1 METSGNGESGPE
13 NRGGGLLDC
22 SSLGNFKPLTSDK
35 VLGMTVGS
43 EPLYKHWN
51 APNSSFSGGWTP
63 QNAEIVNSL
72 MSSHNQ
78 IDSFSYT
85 DSLLQSRGTDST
97 SRLVQFQ
104 SDQCLAELEPNLPCF
119 GGGSFAEIDNFS
131 ILSRCRWIS
140 NSSCSVDS
148 INKSNIA
155 LMSQSEADNYAQS
168 PEDCKVLEEG
178 AMKPS
183 PDGKKRKRDYDD
195 WSQFAR
201 LENMK
206 TEQEKDQC
214 NRQQDEAKPKPKQKA
229 VANTCAQVV
238 GKEVKDSSTSGD
250 APKEDYVHVRAK
262 RGQATNSHS
271 LAERVRREK
280 IRERMK
286 FLQDL
291 VPGCSKITGKAVMLD
306 EIINYVL
313 SLQQQVEFLSMK
325 LATVYPETNAEHEQI
340 LSRDIHHSQGS
351 SAAILG
357 ELGMS
362 SYRKEILQGALLATK
377 TSNLES
383 LTMSNVPNI
392 WENELHN
399 ISQIDF
405 ISDLAPENLESN
417 GRFQNLIFL
426 YIFQ

>member
-383 LTMSNVPNI
+383 LTMSN
-392 WENELHN
+392 LLTGAKHM
-399 ISQIDF
+399 
-405 ISDLAPENLESN
+405 
-417 GRFQNLIFL
+417 GK
-426 YIFQ
+426 

>member
-72 MSSHNQ
+72 MSSHDQ

-148 INKSNIA
+148 INKSKIA

-417 GRFQNLIFL
+417 G
-426 YIFQ
+426 

>member
-131 ILSRCRWIS
+131 IL
-140 NSSCSVDS
+140 
-148 INKSNIA
+148 K
-155 LMSQSEADNYAQS
+155 
-168 PEDCKVLEEG
+168 DCKVLEEG

>member
-72 MSSHNQ
+72 RSSHDQ

-148 INKSNIA
+148 INKSKIA

-214 NRQQDEAKPKPKQKA
+214 IRQQDEAKPKPKQKA

-417 GRFQNLIFL
+417 G
-426 YIFQ
+426 

>member
-417 GRFQNLIFL
+417 G
-426 YIFQ
+426 

>member
-72 MSSHNQ
+72 MSSHDQ

-148 INKSNIA
+148 INKSKIA
-155 LMSQSEADNYAQS
+155 LMSQSEADNYAHS

-417 GRFQNLIFL
+417 G
-426 YIFQ
+426 

>member
-72 MSSHNQ
+72 MSSHDQ
-78 IDSFSYT
+78 SDSFSYT

-119 GGGSFAEIDNFS
+119 GGGSFSEIDNFC
-131 ILSRCRWIS
+131 IL
-140 NSSCSVDS
+140 
-148 INKSNIA
+148 K
-155 LMSQSEADNYAQS
+155 
-168 PEDCKVLEEG
+168 DCKVLEEG

-183 PDGKKRKRDYDD
+183 PDGKKRKRDCDD

-201 LENMK
+201 LKNMK

-214 NRQQDEAKPKPKQKA
+214 IRQQDKAKPRPKQKA

-313 SLQQQVEFLSMK
+313 SLQQQVEFLCMK

-340 LSRDIHHSQGS
+340 LSRDIHHSQGG

-362 SYRKEILQGALLATK
+362 SYRKEILQGALLATQ
-377 TSNLES
+377 TSNLEL

-417 GRFQNLIFL
+417 G
-426 YIFQ
+426 

>member
-72 MSSHNQ
+72 MSSHDQ

-131 ILSRCRWIS
+131 IL
-140 NSSCSVDS
+140 
-148 INKSNIA
+148 K
-155 LMSQSEADNYAQS
+155 
-168 PEDCKVLEEG
+168 DCKVLEEG

-417 GRFQNLIFL
+417 G
-426 YIFQ
+426 

>member
-1 METSGNGESGPE
+1 
-13 NRGGGLLDC
+13 
-22 SSLGNFKPLTSDK
+22 
-35 VLGMTVGS
+35 MTVGS

-72 MSSHNQ
+72 MSSHDQ
-78 IDSFSYT
+78 SDSFSYT

-119 GGGSFAEIDNFS
+119 GGGSFSEIDNFC
-131 ILSRCRWIS
+131 IL
-140 NSSCSVDS
+140 
-148 INKSNIA
+148 K
-155 LMSQSEADNYAQS
+155 
-168 PEDCKVLEEG
+168 DCKVLEEG

-183 PDGKKRKRDYDD
+183 PDGKKRKRDCDD

-201 LENMK
+201 LKNMK

-214 NRQQDEAKPKPKQKA
+214 IRQQDKAKPRPKQKA

-313 SLQQQVEFLSMK
+313 SLQQQVEFLCMK

-340 LSRDIHHSQGS
+340 LSRDIHHSQGG

-362 SYRKEILQGALLATK
+362 SYRKEILQGALLATQ
-377 TSNLES
+377 TSNLEL

-417 GRFQNLIFL
+417 G
-426 YIFQ
+426 

>member
-1 METSGNGESGPE
+1 
-13 NRGGGLLDC
+13 
-22 SSLGNFKPLTSDK
+22 
-35 VLGMTVGS
+35 MTVGS

-72 MSSHNQ
+72 MSSHDQ

-131 ILSRCRWIS
+131 IL
-140 NSSCSVDS
+140 
-148 INKSNIA
+148 K
-155 LMSQSEADNYAQS
+155 
-168 PEDCKVLEEG
+168 DCKVLEEG

-417 GRFQNLIFL
+417 G
-426 YIFQ
+426 

>member
-72 MSSHNQ
+72 MSSHDQ

-131 ILSRCRWIS
+131 IL
-140 NSSCSVDS
+140 
-148 INKSNIA
+148 K
-155 LMSQSEADNYAQS
+155 
-168 PEDCKVLEEG
+168 DCKVLEEG